1 MTITREELNAL
12 WEQRDQ
18 DEAPCFLMDTV
29 LTSQPFLEFLQ
40 RAAPDDSSIDDLA
53 AYAACFCGAF
63 KLGFDFSEK
72 KHMEQMVK

>member
-18 DEAPCFLMDTV
+18 DAPPLFLLETV
-29 LTSQPFLEFLQ
+29 LTSQPFLDFLK
-40 RAAPDDSSIDDLA
+40 RAAPEDSSIDDLA

-63 KLGFDFSEK
+63 KLGFDFSEQR
-72 KHMEQMVK
+72 HMEQMVK